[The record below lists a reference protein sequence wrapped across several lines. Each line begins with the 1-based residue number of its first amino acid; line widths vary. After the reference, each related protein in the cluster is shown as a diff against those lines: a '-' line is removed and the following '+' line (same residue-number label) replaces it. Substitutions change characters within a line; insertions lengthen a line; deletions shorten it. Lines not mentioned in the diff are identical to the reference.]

1 MIIMKIS
8 VSTLGMYP
16 AKIENILDFVSGLK
30 LDYLEIIT
38 EYPYKHVTYDDV
50 SNYDLGISVHAPMSD
65 INIASHIDKIREASN
80 AEMVSAFRKANE
92 LDANRVT
99 IHPGSIP
106 VMALKFTDKILDYNI
121 ESLKYLQSQAEEYG
135 VMMCVENMPLLERL
149 LYTNIEAL
157 YDLVDNELHSGIT
170 LDVGHAHNN
179 GFSVDEMFTSDS
191 IHHIHLSDN
200 DGSYDM
206 HDALGTHNIDFKSIF
221 NILEKQKYDDIC
233 VIEVYTVNQIRKSV
247 DYLKEINVL

>member
-1 MIIMKIS
+1 MKIS

-16 AKIENILDFVSGLK
+16 AKIENILDFVTRNK
-30 LDYLEIIT
+30 LEYLEIIT
-38 EYPYKHVTYDDV
+38 EYPYKFVSYDDV
-50 SNYDLGISVHAPMSD
+50 SSYDLGISVHAPMSD
-65 INIASHIDKIREASN
+65 INIASHVDKIRDASN
-80 AEMVSAFRKANE
+80 AEMVSAFKKANE
-92 LDANRVT
+92 LGADRVT

-106 VMALKFTDKILDYNI
+106 VMALKFTDKILEYNI
-121 ESLKYLQSQAEEYG
+121 TSLKYLQSQAEEYG

-157 YDLVDNELHSGIT
+157 FDLVDNELHSGIT

-179 GFSVDEMFTSDS
+179 GFSVDEMFKSDS
-191 IHHIHLSDN
+191 IHHVHLSDN

-206 HDALGTHNIDFKSIF
+206 HDALGTHNIDFGSIF
-221 NILEKQKYDDIC
+221 KTLEEKKYDDIC
-233 VIEVYTVNQIRKSV
+233 VIEVYTVHQILKSI

>member
-1 MIIMKIS
+1 MKIS
-8 VSTLGMYP
+8 VSTLGLYP
-16 AKIENILDFVSGLK
+16 AKIENILDFVTGLK

-65 INIASHIDKIREASN
+65 INIASHIDKIRDASN

-99 IHPGSIP
+99 VHPGSIP
-106 VMALKFTDKILDYNI
+106 VMALKFTDKILEYNL

-179 GFSVDEMFTSDS
+179 GFSVDEMFMSDS

-206 HDALGTHNIDFKSIF
+206 HDALGTHNIDFEGIF
-221 NILEKQKYDDIC
+221 NILEKQRYDDIC
-233 VIEVYTVNQIRKSV
+233 VIEVYSVNQIRKSV